1 MFRFV
6 AIRTLQAIPVL
17 LIIATMTFFMV
28 HAAPGGP
35 FSKERKVT
43 PEVLRN
49 LEAQYGLDKPLLTQY
64 GNFLWKAVHGDL
76 GPSFKYANRTVSE
89 LIGDSFPV
97 SAELGF
103 WAMLIALAIG
113 LPAGILAAL
122 KPNSW
127 LDYLPMSVAMLGI
140 CIPTFVLGPILA
152 LTFGIRLEWFDASGW
167 FSWRDRVLPAITLG
181 FFTAAYIARL
191 TRGGMLDVMNQDF
204 IRTARAKGASE
215 VRVLFYH
222 ALRGGLLP
230 VISYLGPAIAAEITG
245 SFVVETIFNVPGLG
259 RYFILSAFNRDYTM
273 VLGTV
278 LFYASIIILLN
289 LVVDVLQVLLNPR
302 LRFD

>member
-1 MFRFV
+1 MFRFLT
-6 AIRTLQAIPVL
+6 IRALQAIPVL

-49 LEAQYGLDKPLLTQY
+49 LNAQYGLDQPLWKQY
-64 GNFLWKAVHGDL
+64 GNYLWKAVHGDL
-76 GPSFKYANRTVSE
+76 GPSYKYANRTVSE

-127 LDYLPMSVAMLGI
+127 LDYLPMSIAMLGI
-140 CIPTFVLGPILA
+140 CIPTFVLGPVLA

-215 VRVLFYH
+215 LRVLFHH